1 MLRSGQEEER
11 RPEPERTGLRL
22 ASELKRIYGVDLT
35 RIDGIDVII
44 SQTILAELGTDFSH
58 WQDENHF
65 VSWLMLC
72 PRHDVSGGRMIGRV
86 RDQGS
91 NRVGIALRMA
101 ANALLRSD
109 SFLGARFRALRTSL
123 GAPKAIKAMAR
134 HLGCLV
140 YRLVTRGEEY
150 VDRGQK
156 AFQDHHAER
165 QLLSLQRKAHSM
177 GFELVAQTAVAAN

>member
-1 MLRSGQEEER
+1 
-11 RPEPERTGLRL
+11 
-22 ASELKRIYGVDLT
+22 
-35 RIDGIDVII
+35 
-44 SQTILAELGTDFSH
+44 
-58 WQDENHF
+58 
-65 VSWLMLC
+65 MLC
-72 PRHDVSGGRMIGRV
+72 CVAIASWEPDFV
-86 RDQGS
+86 RS
-91 NRVGIALRMA
+91 ERLW
-101 ANALLRSD
+101 
-109 SFLGARFRALRTSL
+109 